1 MEDQYDT
8 EEHQPSRWEIHPGE
22 NRACCRVK
30 RLTIKQE
37 AFVKSLSAKAAAIEK
52 VKPTLKR
59 KVGYVEEVMSITR
72 AKLAELEINKDMDT
86 AEERGK
92 DNNESEV
99 NTAAR

>member
-1 MEDQYDT
+1 MSTVSFITD
-8 EEHQPSRWEIHPGE
+8 P
-22 NRACCRVK
+22 
-30 RLTIKQE
+30 LTDETRIQL
-37 AFVKSLSAKAAAIEK
+37 STGWTTDLSARRHRRSPGFI
-52 VKPTLKR
+52 PC
-59 KVGYVEEVMSITR
+59 YVEEVMSITR